1 MKLFHPRDD
10 IEQIANYSRALSWKC
25 TPLLTTPF
33 FLHVLKYMVFLKVYS
48 FKRNHAK
55 SSISYC
61 FWNWFLEVYSFA
73 QNTIFL
79 HILKYGIPG
88 SVLLWKRNKSWKIVN
103 TVLSKMKCTPQEL
116 SVLLIPG
123 DAYFLHYFI
132 EK

>member
-1 MKLFHPRDD
+1 MKLNIKWPFPG
-10 IEQIANYSRALSWKC
+10 SV
-25 TPLLTTPF
+25 LLR
-33 FLHVLKYMVFLKVYS
+33 
-48 FKRNHAK
+48 KRNHAK
-55 SSISYC
+55 SSIFYC
-61 FWNWFLEVYSFA
+61 FWNCFLEVYSFA

-88 SVLLWKRNKSWKIVN
+88 SVLSLEEKSWKIVN

-123 DAYFLHYFI
+123 DAYFLHYLI